1 MNSNASVC
9 IVGGG
14 PAGLAASIELRS
26 RGFTVTVA
34 DGARPPVDK
43 ACGEGLMPETVVSL
57 RRMGIPLDPRDGH
70 PLRGIRFISDGV
82 PVTANF
88 SAGQGIGMRRRV
100 LHSKMAAYAAK
111 IGVQFMWDSPVTGL
125 SSRAI
130 QIRDKSYSADWI
142 VGADGS
148 GSRVRRWS
156 GLEDSTSRQTRR
168 YAFRSHFR
176 LAPWSEYVEVYW
188 GDDAQAY
195 VTPVAGEEI
204 CVVIL
209 SENPA
214 MRTEII
220 ARKFPD
226 LAARLI
232 NAEVLGAE
240 RGAVTRT
247 HRLKRV
253 YEDNVV
259 LVGDASGAVDAIT
272 GEGLNLSFQHA
283 TALADRLPSRDL
295 AGYQRI
301 HRNLELRPSVAGYL
315 LSLLGRQRFLRKRTI
330 GAFTAEPLLF
340 ARFLDLHLGYANPA
354 QAVLAAM
361 RLGWRFA
368 AC

>member
-1 MNSNASVC
+1 MNPDASVF

-14 PAGLAASIELRS
+14 PAGLAASIELRT

-57 RRMGIPLDPRDGH
+57 RRMGIPLDPSDGH

-88 SAGQGIGMRRRV
+88 SAGQGIGMRRTV
-100 LHSKMAAYAAK
+100 LHAKMAAYAAK
-111 IGVQFMWDSPVTGL
+111 IGVQFRWDSPVTGL
-125 SSRAI
+125 SSGAI
-130 QIRDKSYSADWI
+130 QIRDQSFSADCI

-156 GLEDSTSRQTRR
+156 GLEDSSTRQTRR

-188 GDDAQAY
+188 ADDAQAY
-195 VTPVAGEEI
+195 VTPVADEEI
-204 CVVIL
+204 CVVVL

-214 MRTEII
+214 IRTETI
-220 ARKFPD
+220 ALKFPD
-226 LAARLI
+226 LAARLTT
-232 NAEVLGAE
+232 ASVLGAE

-247 HRLKRV
+247 HRLRRV
-253 YEDNVV
+253 YKDNVV

-283 TALADRLPSRDL
+283 TALADCLPTRDL
-295 AGYQRI
+295 ARYQKI
-301 HRNLELRPSVAGYL
+301 HRRLEIRPSLTGYL

-330 GAFTAEPLLF
+330 GAFTAEPSLF
-340 ARFLDLHLGYANPA
+340 ARFLDLHLGYASGR
-354 QAVLAAM
+354 QAVSAAM